1 MALALR
7 LKEKYGEE
15 HAPKAG
21 ERVNFI
27 IGTPPYR
34 GAKTSECAVS
44 VEAVRSGAA
53 AADNIWYLENQ
64 FKKPMMRIFELLMDN
79 PEDIFRRPG
88 MSRPIS
94 QAGMGKFVQRT
105 ARQKLNTG
113 EAKQIVRVTKTK
125 KTNQKS
131 LKEYFFQ

>member
-27 IGTPPYR
+27 IGTPRIVVPKHQSAR
-34 GAKTSECAVS
+34 CLWRRCDQAL
-44 VEAVRSGAA
+44 RP
-53 AADNIWYLENQ
+53 DNIWYLENQ